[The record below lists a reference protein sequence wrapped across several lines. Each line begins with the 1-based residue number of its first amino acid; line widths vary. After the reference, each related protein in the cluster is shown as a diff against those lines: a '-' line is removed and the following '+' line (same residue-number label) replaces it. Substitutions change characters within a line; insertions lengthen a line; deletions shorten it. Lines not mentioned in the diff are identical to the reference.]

1 MMTLNL
7 AMRNLLRNRRR
18 SLATLLALAIGA
30 SSVLLFGGY
39 SADIRYTLMTD
50 YVQTGGHLRIQ
61 HKDFFL
67 FGSGNPTAYGI
78 AGYEKLA
85 KAIRDDPEIKSE
97 IRVVSPTL
105 LFGGLAGNYEAG
117 VSRPVVG
124 FGYVSEDVAR
134 MREWNEFK
142 LGQIW
147 GPYQLLNAP
156 DDAAIVGV
164 GVARVLQLCEKLA
177 LKNCP
182 RPTSTAPGVGSKS
195 DSRSSAKPGTKPGA
209 GADALPAD
217 IAALAAAEPVA
228 AAEPADVARKGG
240 VPIELLAT
248 QPRGSPNVASLKV
261 VAAEDQGF
269 KEFDEVTV
277 KLHLAQAQRLVYGRS
292 EPKATSLMI
301 QLEHT
306 DAMPRVQSRIKA
318 ILDQQLPG
326 HALTVMDFKQLNPF
340 YGETIALFNTIF
352 GFIFVLIG
360 GIVLFTV
367 SNTMMAAVMERTTE
381 IGTVRAVGLR
391 QSGIRRLFVTEGFL
405 LGCVGAVVGV
415 ITAMLLAALVNS
427 LHLTWL
433 PPGSSTPLPLSVR
446 VFSEYGMIVFTAI
459 GLIVIATG
467 SAWLPAWRA
476 ARLSIV
482 EALRHA

>member
-30 SSVLLFGGY
+30 TSVLLFGGY

-61 HKDFFL
+61 HKDFYL

-85 KAIRDDPEIKSE
+85 KAIREDAEIRSE

-142 LGQIW
+142 LGEIW
-147 GPYQLLNAP
+147 GPYPLLNAP

-182 RPTSTAPGVGSKS
+182 RPSAAA
-195 DSRSSAKPGTKPGA
+195 AKPGAKTE
-209 GADALPAD
+209 ALPAD
-217 IAALAAAEPVA
+217 IAALAAG
-228 AAEPADVARKGG
+228 EPAAPDEKPAQTAGGQKVG

-277 KLHLAQAQRLVYGRS
+277 KLQLAQAQRLVYGKS

-306 DAMPRVQSRIKA
+306 DSMERVRARIKA
-318 ILDQQLPG
+318 ILDQQQPG
-326 HALTVMDFKQLNPF
+326 HDLTVMNFKELNPF

-405 LGCVGAVVGV
+405 LGCVGAVIGV
-415 ITAMLLAALVNS
+415 LSAVLLATLVNS
-427 LHLTWL
+427 LRLTWL

-446 VFSEYGMIVFTAI
+446 VLSEYGMMIGTAI
-459 GLIVIATG
+459 GLIIIATG